1 MARHYTGDSM
11 FLMGC
16 CMRWFRP
23 GLLSVCVFMLVA
35 CAGAPS
41 RNVAP
46 AAPVASPA
54 HDNLNATL
62 WMETAAEYEAA
73 VRGVYAASQRAFDL
87 ALADPQWNALPKG
100 EAPLGFESL
109 PPAIIVDADE
119 TFINNEPY
127 QARAIRDGRGYTT
140 ESWIAW
146 VNEANAKAL
155 PGAVEFA
162 RYVASRGAT
171 IFYVTNR
178 DYPDEFEAT
187 VANLRA
193 QGFPVADDASNVLLR
208 GAPVA
213 SAREKGERRRH
224 VGRSHRVLL
233 MLGDNL
239 GDFLDGINV
248 GVAERR
254 ALMAPYAAWWG
265 QRWFM
270 LPNPSY
276 GSWETAVL
284 KDCAAAATDPTGCKR
299 AALRYD

>member
-1 MARHYTGDSM
+1 
-11 FLMGC
+11 
-16 CMRWFRP
+16 MRRFQL
-23 GLLSVCVFMLVA
+23 GLLSVCVFALAA
-35 CAGAPS
+35 CAGSPTRDA
-41 RNVAP
+41 AP
-46 AAPVASPA
+46 APVVSAA

-62 WMETAAEYEAA
+62 WMENAAEYEAS
-73 VRGVYAASQRAFDL
+73 VRGVYAAAQRSFDL
-87 ALADPQWNALPKG
+87 ALADPSWNALPKG
-100 EAPLGFESL
+100 EVPLGFESL

-127 QARAIRDGRGYTT
+127 QARAIRDGRGYTP

-146 VNEANAKAL
+146 VNERNAKAL

-162 RYVASRGAT
+162 NHVASRGAT

-178 DYPDEFEAT
+178 DYPAEFEAT

-213 SAREKGERRRH
+213 SAREKGERRKYVART
-224 VGRSHRVLL
+224 HRVLV

-239 GDFLDGINV
+239 GDFLDGINT
-248 GVAERR
+248 GVAARR
-254 ALMAPYAAWWG
+254 ELMAPYAGWWG

-276 GSWETAVL
+276 GSWETAVF
-284 KDCAAAATDPTGCKR
+284 KDCGDSASSDPTGCKR

>member
-1 MARHYTGDSM
+1 
-11 FLMGC
+11 
-16 CMRWFRP
+16 MRRLRLP
-23 GLLSVCVFMLVA
+23 LVLALATVLAA
-35 CAGAPS
+35 CNTVPV
-41 RNVAP
+41 RDTAP
-46 AAPVASPA
+46 AAASTPA
-54 HDNLNATL
+54 TSLPHDNINATL
-62 WMETAAEYEAA
+62 WMENAAEYEAT
-73 VRGVYAASQRAFDL
+73 VRGVYAAAQRAFDL
-87 ALADPQWNALPKG
+87 ALADPQWSALPKG
-100 EAPLGFESL
+100 EAPLGFETL

-140 ESWIAW
+140 ESWLEW
-146 VNEANAKAL
+146 VNEGNAKAL
-155 PGAVEFA
+155 PGAAEFA
-162 RYVASRGAT
+162 RYIASRGAT

-178 DYPDEFEAT
+178 DYPGEFEAT

-193 QGFPVADDASNVLLR
+193 QGFPVAADAGNVLLR
-208 GAPVA
+208 GTPAAP
-213 SAREKGERRRH
+213 AREKGERRRF

-239 GDFLDGINV
+239 GDFLDGINT

-254 ALMAPYAAWWG
+254 HLMAPYAAWWG

-276 GSWETAVL
+276 GSWESAVL
-284 KDCAAAATDPTGCKR
+284 KDCGATAATDPTGCKR